1 MTDFISFFR
10 LKIRRLDWVTLI
22 CVFILA
28 TASLVSLASSDIN
41 FFNRQ
46 LIWYGIAF
54 AVIIFGSQIDWRLLI
69 SQAWFRYGMYWLSIV
84 LLVIS
89 NLQTKTVRGTKS
101 WLDFGFIQF
110 EPSELAKL
118 SLILI
123 LAGFFS
129 RRYVAAWHSKNILV
143 SLFYALLPAGLIAIH
158 PDFGSAIVVLGI
170 WLGFL
175 LLSGL
180 NYKRFAVGL
189 TLALAVAAVLWIFFL
204 KPYQKDRVMGFVFPE
219 ADPLGINYN
228 VIQSKI
234 AIGSAGLWG
243 KGFQMGTQTQLKFLP
258 EVQSDF
264 LFAAFVEEWGLLA
277 GILVVLTFLLIIFR
291 MVIIGSRAR
300 SNDFKFIALGGGLV
314 LLIHFFINIGSNLG
328 LLPVAGMPFPF
339 LSYGGSSLLTN
350 AILIS
355 IIQHIKLESA
365 F

>member
-1 MTDFISFFR
+1 MIIDIGGGT
-10 LKIRRLDWVTLI
+10 
-22 CVFILA
+22 
-28 TASLVSLASSDIN
+28 SDI
-41 FFNRQ
+41 
-46 LIWYGIAF
+46 
-54 AVIIFGSQIDWRLLI
+54 AVISLG
-69 SQAWFRYGMYWLSIV
+69 GIV
-84 LLVIS
+84 
-89 NLQTKTVRGTKS
+89 K
-101 WLDFGFIQF
+101 
-110 EPSELAKL
+110 
-118 SLILI
+118 
-123 LAGFFS
+123 
-129 RRYVAAWHSKNILV
+129 SKNLKVAGDQLNNDIISYMRDEFKILV
-143 SLFYALLPAGLIAIH
+143 GERTAEM
-158 PDFGSAIVVLGI
+158 V
-170 WLGFL
+170 
-175 LLSGL
+175 
-180 NYKRFAVGL
+180 
-189 TLALAVAAVLWIFFL
+189 
-204 KPYQKDRVMGFVFPE
+204 
-219 ADPLGINYN
+219 
-228 VIQSKI
+228 KI

-339 LSYGGSSLLTN
+339 LSYGGSSLWTN